1 MTVRVLQNRSIFGS
15 VDPSIVANAA
25 RSRFENRARAFCVR
39 LSSCQSKWHLS
50 ACLMLLLSVQERTQ
64 PHQMNKKCKKK
75 SSALLPVLA
84 PGPTPA
90 PTPTPTRPR
99 PDSVGCWEFRKI
111 CIYNSRQMRM
121 QMQIPWKSHI
131 VYRLQA
137 EIKLML
143 IFVIF
148 AFTFFGLLAKCNFC
162 LCMSV
167 RVCVPA
173 SQGVVTFVI
182 RFRGRVSNAFA
193 ISLPKSPHPFL
204 GN

>member
-1 MTVRVLQNRSIFGS
+1 MAV
-15 VDPSIVANAA
+15 VAYAA

-50 ACLMLLLSVQERTQ
+50 AACLMLLLSVQERTQ
-64 PHQMNKKCKKK
+64 PHQMNKKCKKQR
-75 SSALLPVLA
+75 SAITLPVLA
-84 PGPTPA
+84 PGPTPSPSPA
-90 PTPTPTRPR
+90 PTTTRPR

-111 CIYNSRQMRM
+111 CIYNSRQMRI

-148 AFTFFGLLAKCNFC
+148 AFTFFLAY
-162 LCMSV
+162 
-167 RVCVPA
+167 
-173 SQGVVTFVI
+173 
-182 RFRGRVSNAFA
+182 
-193 ISLPKSPHPFL
+193 
-204 GN
+204 